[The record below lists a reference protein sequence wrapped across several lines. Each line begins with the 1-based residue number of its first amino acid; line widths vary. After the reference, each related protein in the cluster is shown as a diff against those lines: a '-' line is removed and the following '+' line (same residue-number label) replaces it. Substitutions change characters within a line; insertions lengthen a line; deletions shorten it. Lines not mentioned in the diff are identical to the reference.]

1 MKAIATACEIMGLH
15 LAAIRRPF
23 FLIPASLALC
33 AAIANADIFPPGAN
47 AQVMIGLTPGS
58 PTSESFTITP
68 GTSANGSATSGTG
81 SASAFANLATGMLGV
96 ETQGT
101 GEPTANATAFEF
113 LVFSGNATVSYSL
126 AVNGAMNNA
135 DVDGAAEINA
145 AVDFFN
151 VTNVASPNY
160 FTTGGFGGSEFANG
174 ALASNSSQFVAVY
187 GSSVDPSLNFP
198 AGATTVE
205 NNSGSAVPVSLDVTG
220 SVNVTAGDLYIVEL
234 LLTGSEFDF
243 SATKGQQGVDFIDPA
258 AFSFTDLDGTTFTSS
273 SGEFLADATTVPEP
287 SALVL
292 LSGVLAA
299 FGFVHLFRQ
308 RQANARSKAQ
318 S

>member
-1 MKAIATACEIMGLH
+1 M
-15 LAAIRRPF
+15 
-23 FLIPASLALC
+23 
-33 AAIANADIFPPGAN
+33 
-47 AQVMIGLTPGS
+47 
-58 PTSESFTITP
+58 
-68 GTSANGSATSGTG
+68 
-81 SASAFANLATGMLGV
+81 
-96 ETQGT
+96 
-101 GEPTANATAFEF
+101 
-113 LVFSGNATVSYSL
+113 
-126 AVNGAMNNA
+126 
-135 DVDGAAEINA
+135 
-145 AVDFFN
+145 
-151 VTNVASPNY
+151 
-160 FTTGGFGGSEFANG
+160 
-174 ALASNSSQFVAVY
+174 AVY